1 MEYASEKCWKDD
13 RYDRIQAYLRKVTVL
28 MILTLSCDGHVVVY
42 QEGIL
47 HFNSTLNYYPPF
59 EVVLKKTTE
68 IIRRCR
74 LTLLHTIG
82 ILQSDDMLITYILW
96 SGGKIFLLA
105 HEAPPIPKSLY
116 KPHCLKN

>member
-1 MEYASEKCWKDD
+1 MEYASEKCWKD
-13 RYDRIQAYLRKVTVL
+13 RDRIQAYLRKVTVL

-68 IIRRCR
+68 IIRRCW

-82 ILQSDDMLITYILW
+82 ILQSDDMLMPIYHRAHPFSLVHVCRRNFDYDLLQ
-96 SGGKIFLLA
+96 IF
-105 HEAPPIPKSLY
+105 I
-116 KPHCLKN
+116 

>member
-1 MEYASEKCWKDD
+1 MP
-13 RYDRIQAYLRKVTVL
+13 RKVTL
-28 MILTLSCDGHVVVY
+28 LKIQTLSCDGHVVVY

-59 EVVLKKTTE
+59 EVVPKKTTQ

-82 ILQSDDMLITYILW
+82 ILQSDDMLITYILYGLEEKYFYW
-96 SGGKIFLLA
+96 LMKLD
-105 HEAPPIPKSLY
+105 LY
-116 KPHCLKN
+116 QNPFMSPTVSRIKFS

>member
-1 MEYASEKCWKDD
+1 MP
-13 RYDRIQAYLRKVTVL
+13 RKVTL
-28 MILTLSCDGHVVVY
+28 LKIQTLSCDGHVVVY

-59 EVVLKKTTE
+59 EVVLKKTTQ

-82 ILQSDDMLITYILW
+82 ILQSHDMLTPMAYTYPTYL
-96 SGGKIFLLA
+96 
-105 HEAPPIPKSLY
+105 ESLDGV
-116 KPHCLKN
+116 LKNF